1 MQCFFCKLVQMSNF
15 DRLNSADEHILDRIF
30 PNLWQIPKI
39 HLTDMVGIIK
49 KLHSRWKYLLSNT
62 VLFL

>member
-1 MQCFFCKLVQMSNF
+1 MQYFFCKLVQMSNF

-30 PNLWQIPKI
+30 PNLWQSPKI

-49 KLHSRWKYLLSNT
+49 KLHSR
-62 VLFL
+62 